1 MRTSVRTGF
10 ALSIAG
16 LATGGAVM
24 LASGAAE
31 AAAAAPTQDSAVAM
45 GPVCRYTVE
54 SQRGLNVRKTP
65 AGKKIGALRN
75 GKIIFAKKC
84 NNPRGWVKLRGGVKK
99 KYMKKYVFRHY
110 LARY

>member
-1 MRTSVRTGF
+1 M

-24 LASGAAE
+24 LASGAAD
-31 AAAAAPTQDSAVAM
+31 AATAAPTQDGAAVAM
-45 GPVCRYTVE
+45 SPVCRYTVGAMH
-54 SQRGLNVRKTP
+54 GLNVREKP

-75 GKIIFAKKC
+75 GKIVFAKKC
-84 NNPRGWVKLRGGVKK
+84 RNPRGWVKLRGGVKK
-99 KYMKKYVFRHY
+99 KYMKKYVYRHY

>member
-1 MRTSVRTGF
+1 MRTSIRTGV

-16 LATGGAVM
+16 LATGGITM

-31 AAAAAPTQDSAVAM
+31 AAATPTEASAAAM

-54 SQRGLNVRKTP
+54 ARHGLNVRETP
-65 AGKKIGALRN
+65 GGKKIGALHN
-75 GKIIFAKKC
+75 GKIVFAKKC
-84 NNPRGWVKLRGGVKK
+84 RNPRGWVKLRGGVKK
-99 KYMKKYVFRHY
+99 KYMKKYVYRHY